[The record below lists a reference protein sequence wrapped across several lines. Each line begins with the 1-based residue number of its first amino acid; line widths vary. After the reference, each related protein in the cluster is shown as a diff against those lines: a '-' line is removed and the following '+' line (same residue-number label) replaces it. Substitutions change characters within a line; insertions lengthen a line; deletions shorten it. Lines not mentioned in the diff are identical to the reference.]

1 MVSIRPVNY
10 YTVATIY
17 IAGIRLKFQ
26 LSVSGEKKYNIYEK
40 YFYEEYTLLT
50 ADPQVPVLHNFVR
63 SSISQISL

>member
-17 IAGIRLKFQ
+17 IADIRLKFQ

-50 ADPQVPVLHNFVR
+50 ADPLVPVLHNFVR
-63 SSISQISL
+63 SSISQ